1 MFRPA
6 FLTLSGLVLF
16 VTALIAAAPDSPKS
30 GEAARLNTVGEAYM
44 NQQLFEKGLKSF
56 QEAAAVDPKLLI
68 VQLNEGVAFLNLGK
82 VDEARKLLEEVV
94 KQSPKDPHAWY
105 NLGLLFK
112 NSSDSQNAVNA
123 FRNVAEI
130 DPNDPDT
137 WYFLGSS
144 YSQIKQYPQAIDAF
158 QHALKLNAAHASA
171 EFGLSRAYQQSGDVA
186 NARQHLQRFQYITQN
201 KLGSPI
207 SLAYGEQGKYS
218 RVEELPGAAMKAP
231 AAIPVTFVSDA
242 ASAGLITKSAPERAN
257 GLDSFLGPGA
267 CFLDYDGDG
276 KPDVFLADNG
286 AEGGMALYHNLG
298 RGKFEDSSKK
308 MGIDSSIHAV
318 GCTAGD
324 YDNDGSTDLAA
335 VLNLGESSCCTTRRT
350 ERSKT

>member
-6 FLTLSGLVLF
+6 FLTLGGVVLF
-16 VTALIAAAPDSPKS
+16 VVALIAVALDSPKS
-30 GEAARLNTVGEAYM
+30 SEAVRLNTVGEAYM

-56 QEAAAVDPKLLI
+56 QEAAAADPKLLI

-105 NLGLLFK
+105 NLGLLYK

-130 DPNDPDT
+130 DPNDADT

-158 QHALKLNAAHASA
+158 QHAIKLNAAHASA

-186 NARQHLQRFQYITQN
+186 NARQH
-201 KLGSPI
+201 S
-207 SLAYGEQGKYS
+207 S
-218 RVEELPGAAMKAP
+218 
-231 AAIPVTFVSDA
+231 
-242 ASAGLITKSAPERAN
+242 
-257 GLDSFLGPGA
+257 
-267 CFLDYDGDG
+267 
-276 KPDVFLADNG
+276 
-286 AEGGMALYHNLG
+286 
-298 RGKFEDSSKK
+298 DSSTSPRTSWDRRSALP
-308 MGIDSSIHAV
+308 MGSRGNIR
-318 GCTAGD
+318 G
-324 YDNDGSTDLAA
+324 
-335 VLNLGESSCCTTRRT
+335 
-350 ERSKT
+350 